1 MKRLLFLILI
11 VSLFQSCAVQPR
23 TLETSVSERLSKFAK
38 IDVLGIDKYD
48 FLSEYGDPESKDLE
62 EIEGGI
68 KEDLYYMENI
78 RGMFVLTKVSFLNS
92 KLTSIK
98 TNKIRSFN
106 NLPSNILEEIDKK
119 VNELQNES

>member
-11 VSLFQSCAVQPR
+11 VSLFQSCGVR

>member
-1 MKRLLFLILI
+1 
-11 VSLFQSCAVQPR
+11 
-23 TLETSVSERLSKFAK
+23 VSERLSKFAK
-38 IDVLGIDKYD
+38 IDVLGINKYD

-62 EIEGGI
+62 EVEGVL

>member
-1 MKRLLFLILI
+1 MKRLLFLIVI
-11 VSLFQSCAVQPR
+11 VSLFQSCGVR

-62 EIEGGI
+62 EIEGVL

>member
-1 MKRLLFLILI
+1 MKRLLFLIVI
-11 VSLFQSCAVQPR
+11 VSLFQSCGVR

-62 EIEGGI
+62 EIEGVL

-119 VNELQNES
+119 VNELKNES

>member
-1 MKRLLFLILI
+1 MKRLLFLIVI
-11 VSLFQSCAVQPR
+11 VSLLQSCGVR

-62 EIEGGI
+62 EIEGVL

-98 TNKIRSFN
+98 TNKN
-106 NLPSNILEEIDKK
+106 PSND
-119 VNELQNES
+119 

>member
-11 VSLFQSCAVQPR
+11 VSLFQSCGVR

-62 EIEGGI
+62 EIEGVL

-106 NLPSNILEEIDKK
+106 NLPSNILEEIDKD
-119 VNELQNES
+119 VNQLKNEG

>member
-11 VSLFQSCAVQPR
+11 VSLFQSCGVR
-23 TLETSVSERLSKFAK
+23 TLEKSVSERLSKFAK

-62 EIEGGI
+62 EIEGVL

-92 KLTSIK
+92 KLNSIK

>member
-1 MKRLLFLILI
+1 
-11 VSLFQSCAVQPR
+11 
-23 TLETSVSERLSKFAK
+23 VSERLSKFAK

-62 EIEGGI
+62 EIEGGV

-106 NLPSNILEEIDKK
+106 NLPSNILEEIDNK
-119 VNELQNES
+119 VNELKNES

>member
-11 VSLFQSCAVQPR
+11 VSLFQSCGVR

-38 IDVLGIDKYD
+38 IDVLGIDKHD

-62 EIEGGI
+62 EIEGVL

-106 NLPSNILEEIDKK
+106 NLPSNILEEIDKD
-119 VNELQNES
+119 VNQLKNEG

>member
-11 VSLFQSCAVQPR
+11 VSLFQSCGVR

-38 IDVLGIDKYD
+38 IDVLGINKYD

-62 EIEGGI
+62 EVEGVL

>member
-1 MKRLLFLILI
+1 
-11 VSLFQSCAVQPR
+11 
-23 TLETSVSERLSKFAK
+23 VSERLSKFAK
-38 IDVLGIDKYD
+38 IDVLGINKYD

-62 EIEGGI
+62 EIEGVL

-106 NLPSNILEEIDKK
+106 NLPSNILEEIDKD
-119 VNELQNES
+119 VNQLKNEG

>member
-11 VSLFQSCAVQPR
+11 VSLFQSCGVR

-38 IDVLGIDKYD
+38 IDVLGINKYD

-62 EIEGGI
+62 EIEGVL

-106 NLPSNILEEIDKK
+106 NLPSNILEEIDKD
-119 VNELQNES
+119 VNQLKNEG

>member
-11 VSLFQSCAVQPR
+11 VSLFQSCGVR

-38 IDVLGIDKYD
+38 IDVLGINKYD

-62 EIEGGI
+62 EIEGVL

>member
-11 VSLFQSCAVQPR
+11 VSLFQSCGVR

-62 EIEGGI
+62 EIEGVL

>member
-1 MKRLLFLILI
+1 MKRLLFLIVI
-11 VSLFQSCAVQPR
+11 VSLLQSCGVR

-38 IDVLGIDKYD
+38 IDVLGINKYD

-62 EIEGGI
+62 EIEGVL

>member
-11 VSLFQSCAVQPR
+11 VSLFQSCGVR

-106 NLPSNILEEIDKK
+106 NLPSNILEEIDKD
-119 VNELQNES
+119 VNQLKNEG